1 MGSARQERPRG
12 AAGPRRRRRV
22 VVVRAGRAVGLP
34 AVLAA
39 AYAGTAVLSAV
50 LVVLAARAPQASAVV
65 AGERVDPEEH
75 PAVVRLAE
83 ACTATL
89 TSPHRLLTAAHCVSH
104 VRPGWTVVRIG
115 GERYRAARVARHP
128 RFQYL
133 TPDYPAEPYRDVG
146 LVELDRPVPAVV
158 APVALSRA
166 RVGAGQRVVLVG
178 YGTGRAD
185 RPGNY
190 GVLRRAALVVR
201 SARTCR
207 RDLERA
213 GAGQGAQYRDRV
225 MLCTKDPDGRRPF
238 RSGCFGDSGAP
249 LLQRTRGGRDVLV
262 GVDSWG
268 VACGDRD
275 GDPEV
280 FARAGA
286 EWAFVTARHPGW
298 SAEPIEEPFAP
309 GRF

>member
-1 MGSARQERPRG
+1 MAGAHDEHPRG
-12 AAGPRRRRRV
+12 AVGRRRRGPV
-22 VVVRAGRAVGLP
+22 AGRARRRTVP
-34 AVLAA
+34 ALAVSLVLL
-39 AYAGTAVLSAV
+39 GV
-50 LVVLAARAPQASAVV
+50 LVAGVPTASAVV
-65 AGERVDPEEH
+65 AGERVDPAQH

-89 TSPHRLLTAAHCVSH
+89 VAPRRLLTAGHCVSH
-104 VRPGWTVVRIG
+104 VRPGRTTVRIG
-115 GERYRAARVARHP
+115 GERFRAVRVARHP

-158 APVALSRA
+158 APVVVSRA
-166 RVGAGQRVVLVG
+166 AVGAGDHVVLTG

-185 RPGNY
+185 RPGHY
-190 GVLRRAALVVR
+190 GVLRRAELVVR
-201 SARTCR
+201 SGRACR
-207 RDLERA
+207 RALERA
-213 GAGQGAQYRDRV
+213 GHGQGAQYRDRV
-225 MLCTKDPDGRRPF
+225 MLCTQDPDGRRPF

-249 LLQRTRGGRDVLV
+249 LLRRTPAGRDVLV

-280 FARAGA
+280 FARAAA
-286 EWAFVTARHPGW
+286 EWDFITAPRPGW
-298 SAEPIEEPFAP
+298 SSEPIEEPFAP